1 MYDTQLKGSSTLLKV
16 RVEENARLKRLRCLD
31 IPLPPPAS
39 GQLGMLAVLV
49 TNSLRVG
56 LMSLL
61 IAARHLVM
69 GFKRPSL
76 LNNQMLSRSEFNPFL
91 VAPELTGTCLHQHA
105 QRSLTFLKTAYGSRH

>member
-1 MYDTQLKGSSTLLKV
+1 MQGSKGSDVWIFLYHHLLQGNWV
-16 RVEENARLKRLRCLD
+16 CL
-31 IPLPPPAS
+31 
-39 GQLGMLAVLV
+39 QVLV